1 MEVDVVWSGKGGKP
15 PKAKAKGI
23 NGATTTTRRVVR
35 KRKAKE
41 RTFSNDYQKGKF
53 GKPKRNPKGSKDHKG
68 KGEGYHNDS
77 MKGKG
82 KGKSNVPYNNC
93 KICGKP
99 GHWSNECWMK
109 KVNQVNNNPGSGAPS
124 VPVPPS
130 GPGGSSSSTTSTTA
144 TVKRVFNLR

>member
-1 MEVDVVWSGKGGKP
+1 MAP
-15 PKAKAKGI
+15 QQQ
-23 NGATTTTRRVVR
+23 TRRVVR
-35 KRKAKE
+35 KTKAKE

-53 GKPKRNPKGSKDHKG
+53 GKPKGNPKGGKDHKG

-99 GHWSNECWMK
+99 GSLE
-109 KVNQVNNNPGSGAPS
+109 Q
-124 VPVPPS
+124 
-130 GPGGSSSSTTSTTA
+130 
-144 TVKRVFNLR
+144 